1 MSDPRLARTR
11 AAILDAATEAMESG
25 PLEEITISGLVERA
39 GVSRPSLYQHF
50 GDLPTVFRDAAFAR
64 LQERFALIQ
73 PPAVFES
80 TAQWAGFL
88 RAGVGG
94 LLEHLREH
102 AVFYRRA
109 LHGPSGRELSAS
121 VVAFLTT
128 RILEHSPLGT
138 RIPRDAALRPE
149 DRVAAIAAGTV
160 WIITDWLGS
169 DLSGPDAVDAM
180 TDRIAALLITLS
192 GAEPEA
198 LRP

>member
-1 MSDPRLARTR
+1 VSDPRLARTR
-11 AAILDAATEAMESG
+11 AAILDAATDAMESG
-25 PLEEITISGLVERA
+25 PLDEITISALVERA
-39 GVSRPSLYQHF
+39 GVSRPSFYQ
-50 GDLPTVFRDAAFAR
+50 PTVFRDAAFLR
-64 LQERFALIQ
+64 LQDRFERIQ
-73 PPAVFES
+73 PPVFES
-80 TAQWAGFL
+80 VDAWAAFL
-88 RAGVGG
+88 RATVDD
-94 LLEHLREH
+94 LLSHLHEH
-102 AVFYRRA
+102 AVFYHRA
-109 LHGPSGRELSAS
+109 LHGPSGRELSALAVGYLS
-121 VVAFLTT
+121 T

-169 DLSGPDAVDAM
+169 DCSGPDAVGAM